1 MKKIC
6 VICGKEYEPYAGQHS
21 RQKTCSKECRKVL
34 VKQYADE
41 YKERAVVKERHK
53 AYMRKYN
60 TAHRTTIC
68 RLCGKPIIRDYSTG
82 HTART
87 RMHDECI
94 YADIAKTLNEGKPLS
109 IAQAQRL
116 YQRGYDI
123 ESFREE
129 RMQRE

>member
-6 VICGKEYEPYAGQHS
+6 TICGKEYEPHYS
-21 RQKTCSKECRKVL
+21 KINSQKTCSKECRKAL
-34 VKQYADE
+34 TKQYADE

-53 AYMRKYN
+53 AYMREYN
-60 TAHRTTIC
+60 MAHRKTIC
-68 RLCGKPIIRDYSTG
+68 MLCGKPIIRDYSTG

-94 YADIAKTLNEGKPLS
+94 YADIAKTLNEGKSLS

-116 YQRGYDI
+116 YQRGYDLQ
-123 ESFREE
+123 SFREE
-129 RMQRE
+129 WLS